1 MNPNLEGTRERF
13 IHQLQ
18 RDLVYFAN
26 RQNKALSHSSAETI
40 AQRVME
46 KADLE
51 NSAFQHKGTSW
62 LARII
67 VNNFPAPPTG
77 AKK

>member
-1 MNPNLEGTRERF
+1 MSTESESMRERLTY
-13 IHQLQ
+13 QLQ

-26 RQNKALSHSSAETI
+26 RQNKTLSHSAAETI

-46 KADLE
+46 KADFD
-51 NSAFQHKGTSW
+51 NPAFQHKGTSW

-67 VNNFPAPPTG
+67 VDNLPAPTAD